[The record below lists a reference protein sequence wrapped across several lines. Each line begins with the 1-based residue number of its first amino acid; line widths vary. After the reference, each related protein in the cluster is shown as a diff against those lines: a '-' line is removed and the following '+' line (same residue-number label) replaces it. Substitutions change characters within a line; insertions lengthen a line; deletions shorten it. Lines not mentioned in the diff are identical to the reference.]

1 MVRRYIYHAD
11 LQKIVQEQYDVVII
25 GGGLAGMY
33 TALSLPESMR
43 VLITRKKDQQISSSW
58 HAQGGVAAVTLP
70 GDTFE
75 SHVQD
80 TLVAGA
86 GLCDE
91 AAVRTLVTEGPKEIA
106 HLTQMG
112 VPFDRDASGN
122 LACGRE
128 GGHSAHRIVHC
139 GGDATGRVLVETL
152 AGLVADRANITVCE
166 NVVMTDIVTDDAGV
180 CGVILQGHEPLFV
193 RSAHVVLC
201 TGGIGRIYKYTT
213 NPAASTGDGIAAAA
227 RAGAKLKN
235 MEFVQFH
242 PTGLALPD
250 VHGQVFL
257 ISEAVRGDGGLL
269 YDEFGER
276 IMKGKHELEDL
287 APRDIVARG
296 IHRHLRETGTDKAY
310 LDIAY
315 KGADFAAKRFPT
327 IYESCLKHGIDIT
340 KQRIPVL
347 PTQHY
352 FMGGIETDLYAQT
365 NVPGLYCVGESSCTG
380 VHGANRLA
388 SNSLLECLVFGHRCA
403 QYIEQSGR
411 VLGAVLPKIDR
422 PHYEADRERVS
433 DFRERIRRTMMED
446 GGIVRNAKDMQR
458 GIKTLSHI
466 VEELENRKLEKLSH
480 VEAYNMACVG
490 RAVLEGA
497 LARKESV
504 GGHYREDE

>member
-1 MVRRYIYHAD
+1 MRRYIYHND
-11 LQKIVQEQYDVVII
+11 LRSIKQERYDVVII
-25 GGGLAGMY
+25 GGGLAGIY
-33 TALSLPESMR
+33 TALSLPESLQIL
-43 VLITRKKDQQISSSW
+43 VVRKKDEQVSSSW

-70 GDTFE
+70 GDTCQA
-75 SHVQD
+75 HLQD

-91 AAVRTLVTEGPKEIA
+91 EAVRTLVNEGPQAIA
-106 HLTQMG
+106 HLADLG
-112 VPFDRDASGN
+112 VPFDRDADGN

-139 GGDATGRVLVETL
+139 GGDATGRVLVQSLGRQME
-152 AGLVADRANITVCE
+152 DQPNITVWE
-166 NVVMTDIVTDDAGV
+166 NVVMTDVVTDDAGV
-180 CGVILQGHEPLFV
+180 CGVILQDREPIFV
-193 RSAHVVLC
+193 ASAHVVLC

-227 RAGAKLKN
+227 RAGAVLKN

-269 YDEFGER
+269 YDEYGER

-287 APRDIVARG
+287 APRDIVARA
-296 IHRHLRETGTDKAY
+296 IYKHLRATGTDKAY

-352 FMGGIETDLYAQT
+352 FMGGIVTDLYAGT
-365 NVPGLYCVGESSCTG
+365 NIEGLYCVGESSCTG

-388 SNSLLECLVFGHRCA
+388 SNSLLECLVFGRRCA
-403 QYIEQSGR
+403 RYIADCGR
-411 VLGAVLPKIDR
+411 TLTSILPQIEPMAYR
-422 PHYEADRERVS
+422 EDRERVS
-433 DFRERIRRTMMED
+433 DYRERIRRTMMED
-446 GGIVRNAKDMQR
+446 GGIIRNAKDMQR
-458 GIKTLSHI
+458 GIKTLNHI
-466 VEELENRKLEKLSH
+466 VEELEDRKLEKLSH

>member
-1 MVRRYIYHAD
+1 MRRYIFNGD
-11 LQKIVQEQYDVVII
+11 LRSIKQEQFDVVII
-25 GGGLAGMY
+25 GGGLAGIY
-33 TALSLPESMR
+33 TALSLPSTMR
-43 VLITRKKDQQISSSW
+43 VLVTRKKDGQVSSSW

-70 GDTFE
+70 GDSFE

-80 TLVAGA
+80 TLTAGA

-91 AAVRTLVTEGPKEIA
+91 AAVRTLVTEGPAEI
-106 HLTQMG
+106 LRLCDLG
-112 VPFDRDASGN
+112 VPFDRDEAGN

-139 GGDATGRVLVETL
+139 GGDATGRVLVDTL
-152 AGLVADRANITVCE
+152 GALLKQRDNITIYE
-166 NVVMTDIVTDDAGV
+166 NVVMTDVVTDESGV
-180 CGVILQGHEPLFV
+180 CGVILQEHEPIFV
-193 RSAHVVLC
+193 RSAHVVVC

-213 NPAASTGDGIAAAA
+213 NPSASTGDGIAAAA
-227 RAGAKLKN
+227 RAGARLNN

-269 YDEFGER
+269 YDEHGER

-287 APRDIVARG
+287 APRDIVARA
-296 IHRHLRETGTDKAY
+296 IYKHLRATGTDKAY

-315 KGADFAAKRFPT
+315 KGEDFAAKRFPT

-352 FMGGIETDLYAQT
+352 FMGGIATDLYAQT
-365 NVPGLYCVGESSCTG
+365 NVTGLYCVGESSCTG

-388 SNSLLECLVFGHRCA
+388 SNSLLECLVFGRRCA
-403 QYIEQSGR
+403 QYIAQSGR
-411 VLGAVLPKIDR
+411 VLGNVLPSL
-422 PHYEADRERVS
+422 PVQTYEEDRERVS
-433 DFRERIRRTMMED
+433 DYRERIRRTMMED
-446 GGIVRNAKDMQR
+446 GGIIRNAVDMQR
-458 GIKTLSHI
+458 GIKSLTHMI
-466 VEELENRKLEKLSH
+466 EELECRKLGKLAH
-480 VEAYNMACVG
+480 IEAYNMACVG
-490 RAVLEGA
+490 RAVLDGA

>member
-1 MVRRYIYHAD
+1 MRRYIYHDD
-11 LQKIVQEQYDVVII
+11 LRSIKQEQYDVVII
-25 GGGLAGMY
+25 GGGLAGIY
-33 TALSLPESMR
+33 TALSLPKTLQIL
-43 VLITRKKDQQISSSW
+43 VVRKKDEQVSSSW
-58 HAQGGVAAVTLP
+58 HAQGGVAAVTLA
-70 GDTFE
+70 GDTCQ
-75 SHVQD
+75 SHLQD
-80 TLVAGA
+80 TLIAGA

-91 AAVRTLVTEGPKEIA
+91 EAVRTLVNEGPKEIA
-106 HLTQMG
+106 HLARLG
-112 VPFDRDASGN
+112 VPFDRDADGN

-139 GGDATGRVLVETL
+139 GGDATGRVLVQSLGRQME
-152 AGLVADRANITVCE
+152 DQPNITVR
-166 NVVMTDIVTDDAGV
+166 NNAVMTDVVTDDAGV
-180 CGVILQGHEPLFV
+180 CGVILRGHEPTFV

-213 NPAASTGDGIAAAA
+213 NPAAATGDGIAAAA
-227 RAGAKLKN
+227 RAGAVLKN

-269 YDEFGER
+269 YDEHGER

-296 IHRHLRETGTDKAY
+296 IYKHLRATGTDKAY

-327 IYESCLKHGIDIT
+327 IYEFCLKHGIDIT

-352 FMGGIETDLYAQT
+352 FMGGIVTDLYAKT
-365 NVPGLYCVGESSCTG
+365 NIEGLYCVGESSCTG

-388 SNSLLECLVFGHRCA
+388 SNSLLECLVFGRRCA
-403 QYIEQSGR
+403 QYIADCGR
-411 VLGAVLPKIDR
+411 SLASTLPQIEPIAYR
-422 PHYEADRERVS
+422 EDRERVS
-433 DFRERIRRTMMED
+433 DYRERIRRTMMED
-446 GGIVRNAKDMQR
+446 GGIIRNAKDMQR
-458 GIKTLSHI
+458 GIKTLNHI
-466 VEELENRKLEKLSH
+466 VEELEDRKLEKLSH

>member
-1 MVRRYIYHAD
+1 MRRYIFNGD
-11 LQKIVQEQYDVVII
+11 LRSIKQEQFDVVII
-25 GGGLAGMY
+25 GGGLAGIY
-33 TALSLPESMR
+33 TALSLPASMR
-43 VLITRKKDQQISSSW
+43 VLVTRKKDGQVSSSW

-70 GDTFE
+70 GDCFE

-80 TLVAGA
+80 TLTAGA

-91 AAVRTLVTEGPKEIA
+91 MAVRTLVTEGPNEI
-106 HLTQMG
+106 LRLCELG
-112 VPFDRDASGN
+112 VPFDRDEAGR

-139 GGDATGRVLVETL
+139 GGDATGRVLVDTL
-152 AGLVADRANITVCE
+152 GKLLEDRDNITVYE
-166 NVVMTDIVTDDAGV
+166 NVVMTDVVTDDAGV
-180 CGVILQGHEPLFV
+180 CGVILQEHEPVFV

-213 NPAASTGDGIAAAA
+213 NPSASTGDGIAAAA
-227 RAGAKLKN
+227 RAGAQLKN

-269 YDEFGER
+269 YDEYGER

-287 APRDIVARG
+287 APRDIVARA
-296 IHRHLRETGTDKAY
+296 IYKHLRATETDKAY

-327 IYESCLKHGIDIT
+327 IYESCLRHGIDIT

-352 FMGGIETDLYAQT
+352 FMGGVATDLYAQT
-365 NVPGLYCVGESSCTG
+365 KVKGLYCVGESSCTG

-388 SNSLLECLVFGHRCA
+388 SNSLLECLVFGRRCA
-403 QYIEQSGR
+403 QYIAESGR
-411 VLGAVLPKIDR
+411 VLGGMLPSI
-422 PHYEADRERVS
+422 PVQAYEDDRERVS
-433 DFRERIRRTMMED
+433 DYRERIRRTMMED
-446 GGIVRNAKDMQR
+446 GGIIRNATDMQR
-458 GIKTLSHI
+458 GIKSLTHI
-466 VEELENRKLEKLSH
+466 VEELEHRKLEKLSH
-480 VEAYNMACVG
+480 IEAYNMACVG

>member
-1 MVRRYIYHAD
+1 MRRYIYNKD
-11 LQKIVQEQYDVVII
+11 LRSIKQERYDVVII
-25 GGGLAGMY
+25 GGGLAGIY
-33 TALSLPESMR
+33 TALSLSKSLQIL
-43 VLITRKKDQQISSSW
+43 VVRKKDEQVSSSW

-70 GDTFE
+70 GDTCQ
-75 SHVQD
+75 SHLQD

-91 AAVRTLVTEGPKEIA
+91 EAVRTLVNEGPKEIA
-106 HLTQMG
+106 HLAELG
-112 VPFDRDASGN
+112 VPFDRDADGN

-139 GGDATGRVLVETL
+139 GGDATGRVLVQSLGRQMEDL
-152 AGLVADRANITVCE
+152 PNITVRD
-166 NVVMTDIVTDDAGV
+166 NAVMTDVVTDNEGV

-227 RAGAKLKN
+227 RAGAMLKN
-235 MEFVQFH
+235 MEFIQFH

-250 VHGQVFL
+250 AHGQVFL

-269 YDEFGER
+269 YDEYGER

-296 IHRHLRETGTDKAY
+296 IHKHLRATGTDKAY

-352 FMGGIETDLYAQT
+352 FMGGIVTDLYAKT
-365 NVPGLYCVGESSCTG
+365 NIEGLYCVGESSCTG

-388 SNSLLECLVFGHRCA
+388 SNSLLECLVFGRRCA
-403 QYIEQSGR
+403 QYIADCGR
-411 VLGAVLPKIDR
+411 SLASTLPQIEPIAYR
-422 PHYEADRERVS
+422 EDRERVS
-433 DFRERIRRTMMED
+433 DYRERIRRTMMED
-446 GGIVRNAKDMQR
+446 GGIIRNAKDMQR
-458 GIKTLSHI
+458 GIKTLNHI
-466 VEELENRKLEKLSH
+466 VEELEDRKLEKLSH

>member
-1 MVRRYIYHAD
+1 MRRYIYNTD
-11 LQKIVQEQYDVVII
+11 LRSIRQEQYDVIII
-25 GGGLAGMY
+25 GGGLAGIY
-33 TALSLPESMR
+33 TALSLPESLQIL
-43 VLITRKKDQQISSSW
+43 VVRKKDEQVSSSW
-58 HAQGGVAAVTLP
+58 HAQGGVAAVTLA
-70 GDTFE
+70 GDTCQA
-75 SHVQD
+75 HLQD
-80 TLVAGA
+80 TLIAGA
-86 GLCDE
+86 GLCDQ
-91 AAVRTLVTEGPKEIA
+91 AAVRTLVNEGPKEIA
-106 HLTQMG
+106 HLAELG
-112 VPFDRDASGN
+112 VPFDRDADGN

-139 GGDATGRVLVETL
+139 GGDATGRVLVQSLSRQME
-152 AGLVADRANITVCE
+152 DQPNITVRD
-166 NVVMTDIVTDDAGV
+166 NAVMTDVVTDDAGV
-180 CGVILQGHEPLFV
+180 CGVILQGHEPIFV
-193 RSAHVVLC
+193 RGAHVVLC

-227 RAGAKLKN
+227 RAGAVLKN

-269 YDEFGER
+269 YDEYGER

-287 APRDIVARG
+287 APRDIVARA
-296 IHRHLRETGTDKAY
+296 IYKHLRATGTDKAY

-352 FMGGIETDLYAQT
+352 FMGGIVTDLYART
-365 NVPGLYCVGESSCTG
+365 NIEGLYCVGESSCTG

-388 SNSLLECLVFGHRCA
+388 SNSLLECLVFGRRCA
-403 QYIEQSGR
+403 QYIADCGR
-411 VLGAVLPKIDR
+411 TLALSLPQIEPIAYR
-422 PHYEADRERVS
+422 EDRERVS
-433 DFRERIRRTMMED
+433 DYRERIRRTMMED
-446 GGIVRNAKDMQR
+446 GGIIRNAKDMQR
-458 GIKTLSHI
+458 GIKTLCHI
-466 VEELENRKLEKLSH
+466 VEELEDRKLEKLSH